1 MRSTGQ
7 ILPLICLNS
16 GKFSNTFRA
25 YLHTFAAP
33 DSPADRGA
41 RRQMNPTLVL
51 TFWGVAF
58 LLIVVPGPDWAF
70 VLASGL
76 RDRTVAPAVG
86 GLMLGYALLTVI
98 VAAGVGA
105 VVTQRPVVLTVLTVV
120 GAGYLVYLGASLLTT
135 PSAIHSGTQ
144 PCASSPP
151 WKVRLARGVGVSALN
166 PKGLLIFL
174 AVLPQF
180 TQRAGGW
187 PLALQITA
195 LGLVFIVTCGV
206 FYAVLGASTRA
217 ILLTRP
223 TVARIVSRISGV
235 AMIVIG
241 VVLVLERLVELRSP
255 TY

>member
-1 MRSTGQ
+1 
-7 ILPLICLNS
+7 
-16 GKFSNTFRA
+16 
-25 YLHTFAAP
+25 
-33 DSPADRGA
+33 
-41 RRQMNPTLVL
+41 MNPTLVL

-70 VLASGL
+70 VLVSGL

-120 GAGYLVYLGASLLTT
+120 GAGYLLYLGASLLTT

-144 PCASSPP
+144 PGTSSPA
-151 WKVRLARGVGVSALN
+151 WGVRLARGVGVSALN

-174 AVLPQF
+174 AVL
-180 TQRAGGW
+180 
-187 PLALQITA
+187 ALQITA
-195 LGLVFIVTCGV
+195 LGLVFVLTCGV
-206 FYAVLGASTRA
+206 FYTVLGASTRA
-217 ILLTRP
+217 ILRTRP

-241 VVLVLERLVELRSP
+241 VVLVVERSAEL
-255 TY
+255 T